1 MPAGLH
7 LTRVARIVG
16 RAFDEALA
24 AAGGSLPVWLVL
36 LNVKI
41 NAAATQRALAATI
54 GLTDATLTHHLTAM
68 ERDGLV
74 ARRRD
79 ESNRRVQVVTLTDAG
94 EARFLALRDAAL
106 AFDTQLK
113 QGFEP
118 QEVQQLSQLL
128 NRLSANAVPTDSDSR
143 PPWERAHRKG

>member
-7 LTRVARIVG
+7 ITRTAKIVG

-24 AAGGSLPVWLVL
+24 DAGGSLPVWLVL

-41 NAAATQRALAATI
+41 NSAATQRELAATI
-54 GLTDATLTHHLTAM
+54 GLTEATLTHHLTAM

-74 ARRRD
+74 SRRRE
-79 ESNRRVQVVTLTDAG
+79 ESNRRVQVVRLTEAG
-94 EARFLALRDAAL
+94 ESRFLALRDAAL

-113 QGFEP
+113 QGFES
-118 QEVQQLSQLL
+118 EEIAQLSELL
-128 NRLSANAVPTDSDSR
+128 NRLSANAAPETDDRLPWSGPTS
-143 PPWERAHRKG
+143 KG